1 MNFLVQAYY
10 DEPEK
15 ILGVWDSIESLCSDL
30 HKLKDLYDID
40 LIDNIVEFNPNAWS
54 SLHIFAYTGASVE
67 FEYIHDIDC
76 NSYCISSPKDIKDK
90 FNESIRI
97 DELKETLK
105 AFMGPKD

>member
-40 LIDNIVEFNPNAWS
+40 PIDNRVEFNPNEWG
-54 SLHIFAYTGASVE
+54 SLHIFAYNGASIE
-67 FEYIHDIDC
+67 FEYIHGIDWD
-76 NSYCISSPKDIKDK
+76 SYCVSSPKNIKDK
-90 FNESIRI
+90 LNESIRI
-97 DELKETLK
+97 NELKETLK
-105 AFMGPKD
+105 AFMCPKD